1 MKRLRPYLNAK
12 SVEEL
17 WAHHT
22 ARMADYGFDRLFYAY
37 TCFQTANTLS
47 DPEDALVLTN
57 HPPEYV
63 DAYVTRGLF
72 RDGPML
78 NWATRNVGS
87 TSWRVVRAWAGSAD
101 LTPGQ
106 RHVFD
111 LNRKYG
117 VAAGYT
123 IAFPM
128 AIKRA
133 AAGIGLTARR
143 GVTQEEVDALWAEKG
158 EEIEILNQVAHLCI
172 THLPATGQNRALT
185 PRQSEVLELVAD
197 GKSVQDIALLL
208 ERTPATVDKHLRGAR
223 DTLGVETT
231 AQAVRKASVL
241 NQIFV
246 LDDVRAHTPG
256 GSGRATTADA
266 PRSADGLA
274 ADTAAPIRTGRLP
287 APG

>member
-1 MKRLRPYLNAK
+1 MIALRPYLNAK

-22 ARMADYGFDRLFYAY
+22 EKMASYGFDRLFYAY

-57 HPPEYV
+57 HPAEYV
-63 DAYVTRGLF
+63 DAYVTKGLF

-87 TSWRVVRAWAGSAD
+87 TSWSVVRARMAATD

-106 RHVFD
+106 RHVLE
-111 LNRKYG
+111 LNREYD
-117 VAAGYT
+117 VSAGYT

-143 GVTQEEVDALWAEKG
+143 GVTQEEVDALWAAKG
-158 EEIEILNQVAHLCI
+158 EEIEIINQVAHLCI
-172 THLPATGQNRALT
+172 AHLPTTGQSRVLT
-185 PRQSEVLELVAD
+185 RRQSQVLELVAD
-197 GKSVQDIALLL
+197 GKSVQDISVLLD
-208 ERTPATVDKHLRGAR
+208 RKRATVDKHLRGAR
-223 DTLGVETT
+223 DALGVETT

-246 LDDVRAHTPG
+246 LDE
-256 GSGRATTADA
+256 
-266 PRSADGLA
+266 SA
-274 ADTAAPIRTGRLP
+274 LP
-287 APG
+287 PPE

>member
-1 MKRLRPYLNAK
+1 VNALRPYLNAK

-22 ARMADYGFDRLFYAY
+22 TLMAGYGFDRLFYAY

-47 DPEDALVLTN
+47 DPKDALVLTN
-57 HPPEYV
+57 HPADYV

-87 TSWRVVRAWAGSAD
+87 TSWRILRAEATAAD

-106 RHVFD
+106 RHVLD

-117 VAAGYT
+117 VCAGYT

-143 GVTQEEVDALWAEKG
+143 GVTQDEVDALWETKG
-158 EEIEILNQVAHLCI
+158 DEIEIINQVAHLCI
-172 THLPATGQNRALT
+172 THLPASGQSRILT

-197 GKSVQDIALLL
+197 GKSVQDISILLGRKP
-208 ERTPATVDKHLRGAR
+208 ETVDKHLRGAR

-246 LDDVRAHTPG
+246 LDDA
-256 GSGRATTADA
+256 TADA
-266 PRSADGLA
+266 PQPPRRAPAQKVPGVTQDG
-274 ADTAAPIRTGRLP
+274 
-287 APG
+287 